1 VGGRQ
6 TRAWRAALCVPIVLL
21 VAVTP
26 ASASSFCENG
36 RVHDY
41 LRPLEGLPSLTSE
54 PVGQQVPFAPHD
66 LSFGVSGPDTLA
78 IGKQKVGY
86 YLDYTPTATHPTSR
100 DLGWLVTAKLT
111 RINSAGRMLERV
123 GFKRV
128 RGLRSHRKYILA
140 FELSSEPALYRLEV
154 VFRNSSGKRL
164 GRYGRYLRVLEPQA
178 GPHLTLFQSAYRP
191 GETVAPRL
199 ENEGTGW
206 LFYGLGYRIEEF
218 NGSDWVPTSLGPKAF
233 LLIGLS
239 SGPGETASCWRF
251 TIPADT
257 ASGQYRLLTS
267 IDVSKE
273 PSLREPAEKT
283 FLTAEFEVVP

>member
-1 VGGRQ
+1 M
-6 TRAWRAALCVPIVLL
+6 L
-21 VAVTP
+21 VAVVPTS
-26 ASASSFCENG
+26 ASAGSFCESG
-36 RVHDY
+36 PVHDY
-41 LRPLEGLPSLTSE
+41 LKPLDGLPSLTSE
-54 PVGQQVPFAPHD
+54 PVGERVPFAPHH
-66 LSFGVSGPDTLA
+66 LSFGATGPNTLA
-78 IGKQKVGY
+78 IGKQKAGY
-86 YLDYTPTATHPTSR
+86 YLDYRPKAAHPNKR

-111 RINSAGRMLERV
+111 RINSAGRVLESV

-128 RGLRSHRKYILA
+128 RGLRSHRRYTLA

-178 GPHLTLFQSAYRP
+178 GPHLTLFQSTYRP

-206 LFYGLGYRIEEF
+206 LSYGLGYGIEEF
-218 NGSDWVPTSLGPKAF
+218 NGSGWAPTSLGPKVF

-239 SGPGETASCWRF
+239 SGPGKTASCWRF

-257 ASGQYRLLTS
+257 APGRYRLLTS
-267 IDVSKE
+267 IEVYKDASD
-273 PSLREPAEKT
+273 RELVEKT
-283 FLTAEFEVVP
+283 SLSAEFEVVL